1 MAIGM
6 LTRALDRGGIARPLA
21 AALLRLRRPI
31 LTASALMLVMTTVLL
46 VLDARLPFPPP
57 SERLLYD
64 PSDWSML
71 FGGPGGQSQREGNI
85 HAAAPDSIGGFSLVQ
100 PPVSFLLYRVK
111 PGDTITGIAQKLAM
125 NPDTISSLNRTEGR
139 GVHNLTVGEKI
150 RIPTQ
155 DGIFVALDSDFDALC
170 RKKGVSPEDVLAAN
184 GIGRD
189 QLVSGRQLFFPGVQ
203 HTGYEYSLSLG
214 VAVSN
219 PLPHAWETSTFGYRP
234 DPFTGE
240 RRKHH
245 GVDLA
250 APYGA
255 PVRSAT
261 EGVVRAAGW
270 DDVLGN
276 YVEVRGQLGYSYV
289 YGHMSRILVRIGTPV
304 TRGSLLG
311 AVGATGYATGPHLH
325 FEVRRYGVP
334 LNPALFVSGLR

>member
-203 HTGYEYSLSLG
+203 HRLR
-214 VAVSN
+214 VQ
-219 PLPHAWETSTFGYRP
+219 PLP
-234 DPFTGE
+234 
-240 RRKHH
+240 RR
-245 GVDLA
+245 GRLESPSPRVGDLHLRL
-250 APYGA
+250 P
-255 PVRSAT
+255 P
-261 EGVVRAAGW
+261 
-270 DDVLGN
+270 
-276 YVEVRGQLGYSYV
+276 
-289 YGHMSRILVRIGTPV
+289 
-304 TRGSLLG
+304 
-311 AVGATGYATGPHLH
+311 GPLH
-325 FEVRRYGVP
+325 R
-334 LNPALFVSGLR
+334 